1 VVEEFEQGEAKVLVL
16 SSAVPEFFVTAAE
29 VLGEPGVS
37 LEQLADYRDRI
48 RPPLERLSVFRRPSI
63 ATIEGRALGAGLEL
77 AMACTLR
84 FCSRSARLAMP
95 GVDLGRIPAAG
106 GTQRLPH
113 LVGRGR
119 ALELMLTGREIR
131 AAEARRIGRIERLL
145 PGDVVEQSLEI
156 ATALTAS
163 SASAMAAARVC
174 VDAAR
179 DLPDQSGLAV

>member
-1 VVEEFEQGEAKVLVL
+1 MVEEFERGEAKVLVL
-16 SSAVPEFFVTAAE
+16 SSALPEFFATGAE

-48 RPPLERLSVFRRPSI
+48 RPPLERLSACRRPSI
-63 ATIEGRALGAGLEL
+63 AAIEGRALGAGLEL

-95 GVDLGRIPAAG
+95 GLTLGRIPAAG

-113 LVGRGR
+113 LSGGGRLSSVPRSTLSAGRDVGAERIAPAWR
-119 ALELMLTGREIR
+119 A
-131 AAEARRIGRIERLL
+131 
-145 PGDVVEQSLEI
+145 
-156 ATALTAS
+156 
-163 SASAMAAARVC
+163 VC

-179 DLPDQSGLAV
+179 DLPESGLAVEGAALVSTAEDSDIADRTGRQAAA